1 MITHRFLWIYRFC
14 LSQILSCLPSVY
26 HDSSSTV
33 IYRMKVINYC
43 RNEYPFG
50 FFFSFSVCEFA
61 NSHFFAE
68 ADVIFFAFLECIW
81 FFLHSFQVSHWRDQN
96 HNQIT
101 CERWLKKSLHF
112 ANKVALCISC
122 TTILAR
128 EVTMILHLITTWKW
142 SLENPGAFFFAVIS
156 KACFIAMTGDRHDEP
171 AATDLSM
178 IAVALTP
185 TWLEWILTVMPVW
198 LYSSSFLFFLF
209 CFWTRNFICCTSFS
223 CVWFWLPYVSLQSNW
238 AWKPSKLGLS
248 ISFTLW
254 GFSFLL
260 TLYWRKLRRLL
271 SLQKFVWFFRCH
283 LPARLFRNLTF
294 N

>member
-1 MITHRFLWIYRFC
+1 MNI
-14 LSQILSCLPSVY
+14 SILSFSNTFMASFSLSWLKF
-26 HDSSSTV
+26 DSNLS
-33 IYRMKVINYC
+33 
-43 RNEYPFG
+43 NESDKLLSKRVSFWI
-50 FFFSFSVCEFA
+50 FFSSSVCEFA

-68 ADVIFFAFLECIW
+68 VDVIFFAFLECIW

-128 EVTMILHLITTWKW
+128 EVTIILHLITSWKR

-171 AATDLSM
+171 AATDPSM

-198 LYSSSFLFFLF
+198 LYSSSFLFFFVLF
-209 CFWTRNFICCTSFS
+209 LNT
-223 CVWFWLPYVSLQSNW
+223 
-238 AWKPSKLGLS
+238 KLYM
-248 ISFTLW
+248 
-254 GFSFLL
+254 
-260 TLYWRKLRRLL
+260 LYEFKLCLILITIRKL
-271 SLQKFVWFFRCH
+271 
-283 LPARLFRNLTF
+283 AI
-294 N
+294 